1 MTARLLDGKLLAE
14 SVKQNLKKEIDG
26 LKQKTGLVPRLA
38 NILVGDDAAAKTYAN
53 SQKKVAEDIGIN
65 YGLINLP
72 EDISQ
77 KKLIEAIEEL
87 NRDAGTHGI
96 MIYQPLP
103 SNIDYRLVAESVDT
117 AKDIEGMKPA
127 NLGKMLLGG
136 TKIIPA
142 TPAAV
147 MEHLKSTGVKL
158 RGKEAVIVGRS
169 EIVGKPL
176 ILLLLEQS
184 ATVTVCHTGTVE
196 AGRLTDHIARADIL
210 IVAVG
215 KAGLVKGEWI
225 KENAIVIDVGINRI
239 GKTIVGDVDFES
251 ASQKASYITP
261 VPGGV
266 GPLTVVM
273 LMKNTIEAFKSQAK
287 G

>member
-14 SVKQNLKKEIDG
+14 SVKQNLKKEVDA
-26 LKQKTGLVPRLA
+26 LRQKTGLVPRLA

-53 SQKKVAEDIGIN
+53 SQKKVAQDIGID

-77 KKLIEAIEEL
+77 KKLIESIEEL
-87 NRDAGTHGI
+87 NRDPGTHGI

-103 SNIDYRLVAESVDT
+103 AHVDYRLVAECVDT

-136 TKIIPA
+136 AKIIPA

-147 MEHLKSTGVKL
+147 MEHIKSTGVKL

-196 AGRLTDHIARADIL
+196 AGLLTEHIARADIL

-225 KENAIVIDVGINRI
+225 KENAVVIDVGINRI

-273 LMKNTIEAFKSQAK
+273 LMKNTIEAFKLQVK